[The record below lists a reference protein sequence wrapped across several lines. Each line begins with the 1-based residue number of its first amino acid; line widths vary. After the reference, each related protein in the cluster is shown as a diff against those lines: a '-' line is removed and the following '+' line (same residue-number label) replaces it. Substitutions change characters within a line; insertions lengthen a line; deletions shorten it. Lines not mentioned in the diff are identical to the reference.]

1 MHGLWLL
8 QFWLFLFPC
17 QGRAVPTDTK
27 PVPNRRSGP
36 AAYIHTARPGSAF
49 FASLT
54 AGSQHTFCRA
64 EEYIHNS
71 TNLTNDKGLYFS
83 ETIDSCEHRTNTF
96 LEEEFKMRFL
106 SHRVA
111 VWVWLAK
118 IIFVG
123 RTTMI
128 VLTWI
133 RPMFVIFG
141 VSTFI
146 VIVMS
151 LKVEL
156 FFQYT
161 SILLNY
167 IVYIEYKL
175 IILIQRSNLCC
186 FP

>member
-1 MHGLWLL
+1 MASPVLAVFISLPRPRCTNRYKTSPE
-8 QFWLFLFPC
+8 QKE
-17 QGRAVPTDTK
+17 RA
-27 PVPNRRSGP
+27 RC
-36 AAYIHTARPGSAF
+36 IHTYCTNWLSILCLSA
-49 FASLT
+49 
-54 AGSQHTFCRA
+54 HFCRA
-64 EEYIHNS
+64 EECIHNS

-83 ETIDSCEHRTNTF
+83 ETIDSCEHRRSTF
-96 LEEEFKMRFL
+96 LEEEFKMWFI

-118 IIFVG
+118 ILFVG

-133 RPMFVIFG
+133 RPMFVIFD
-141 VSTFI
+141 VPKFI

-161 SILLNY
+161 SI
-167 IVYIEYKL
+167 
-175 IILIQRSNLCC
+175 ILKYSTYWVQTDSFSLKVKPFC

>member
-49 FASLT
+49 FACQLSAHFL
-54 AGSQHTFCRA
+54 S
-64 EEYIHNS
+64 YIHNS

-83 ETIDSCEHRTNTF
+83 ETIDSCEHRRSTF

-118 IIFVG
+118 ILFVG

-128 VLTWI
+128 VLIWI
-133 RPMFVIFG
+133 RPMFVIFD

-151 LKVEL
+151 LKVEF

-161 SILLNY
+161 SMIINY
-167 IVYIEYKL
+167 IVQTDNFSSKVKPLLFPINQSL
-175 IILIQRSNLCC
+175 IILYW
-186 FP
+186 